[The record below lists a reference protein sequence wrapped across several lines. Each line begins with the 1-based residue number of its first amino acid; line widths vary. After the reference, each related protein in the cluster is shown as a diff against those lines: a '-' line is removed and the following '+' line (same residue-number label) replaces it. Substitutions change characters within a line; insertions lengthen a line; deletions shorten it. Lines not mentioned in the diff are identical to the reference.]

1 MGAQGSLSASAH
13 IHDSMRKCGVKWGPR
28 MEKGMGVKA
37 PPVTRTPPP
46 DIRGRVRGLGM
57 RPGMRGAGLS
67 NIEKSLVVARKVR
80 SNGAV
85 VLPPRGSDG
94 GLATPD
100 CRHLG
105 GRRCVPPLGINRHSG
120 IGVQCCNRHRW
131 ALLLLLLLLAGY
143 TPGALPNSTWEAM
156 RE

>member
-13 IHDSMRKCGVKWGPR
+13 MHDSMRKCGVKRGPR

-37 PPVTRTPPP
+37 PPATRTPPP

-100 CRHLG
+100 YRHLG

-120 IGVQCCNRHRW
+120 IGVQCCNRRRW
-131 ALLLLLLLLAGY
+131 ALLLLLLLAGY
-143 TPGALPNSTWEAM
+143 APGALSNSTWEAM